1 MKHLKNFNEN
11 IQGPGKIH
19 DELKE
24 TLKKWLLHYT
34 NEQILSEILDKNLPI
49 DRISDQESIEDEDIQ
64 LAIKL
69 LRRM

>member
-49 DRISDQESIEDEDIQ
+49 DSISDQESIEDEDIQ

>member
-49 DRISDQESIEDEDIQ
+49 ESISDQESIEDEDIQ

>member
-1 MKHLKNFNEN
+1 MKHLNRFNEN
-11 IQGPGKIH
+11 MQGPGKIH

-34 NEQILSEILDKNLPI
+34 NEYILEEILDKRLPI
-49 DRISDQESIEDEDIQ
+49 DKISDQEAIEDEDIQ

>member
-1 MKHLKNFNEN
+1 MKHLNKFNEN
-11 IQGPGKIH
+11 IHGPGKIH

-34 NEQILSEILDKNLPI
+34 NEYILEEILDKRLPI
-49 DRISDQESIEDEDIQ
+49 DKISDQEAIEDEDIQ

>member
-1 MKHLKNFNEN
+1 MKHLNRFNEN
-11 IQGPGKIH
+11 IQSPGKIH

-24 TLKKWLLHYT
+24 TLKKWLCHYT
-34 NEQILSEILDKNLPI
+34 NEYILEEILDKRLPI
-49 DRISDQESIEDEDIQ
+49 DKISDQEAIEDEDIQ

>member
-1 MKHLKNFNEN
+1 MKHLNRFNEN

-24 TLKKWLLHYT
+24 TLKKWLCHYT
-34 NEQILSEILDKNLPI
+34 NEHILEEILDKRLPI
-49 DRISDQESIEDEDIQ
+49 DRISDQEAIEDEDIQ